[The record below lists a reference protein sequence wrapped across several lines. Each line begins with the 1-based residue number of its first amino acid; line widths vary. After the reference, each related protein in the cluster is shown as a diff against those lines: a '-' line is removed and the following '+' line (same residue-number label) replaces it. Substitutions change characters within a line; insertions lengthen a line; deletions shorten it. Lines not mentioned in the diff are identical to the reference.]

1 MPSPFTLPTIPAEL
15 QAIIDRDRDRFAG
28 WTMSAAPI
36 EPPAQGGAEPTNPP
50 NPAPTPPP
58 AAVPP
63 AKPADIT
70 DEAWTALGDPGKR
83 AIVAERA
90 KADAEKQ
97 RADSLQK
104 QIDDAKLT
112 TEQKAAQDLKDA
124 QDKAAT
130 AELRALKYEVAAAK
144 GIDLKLAARLE
155 GATKAELEADAENL
169 KGLLGAKPGT
179 PAPDGSQGKG
189 GGSNGG
195 ARPSSVAE
203 VMAAR
208 RDAREAKSKT

>member
-28 WTMSAAPI
+28 WTMSAGPT
-36 EPPAQGGAEPTNPP
+36 EPPAQDGAGPTNPP

-97 RADSLQK
+97 RADTLQK

-112 TEQKAAQDLKDA
+112 TEQKAAADLEA
-124 QDKAAT
+124 AKAEGTEAKGLV
-130 AELRALKYEVAAAK
+130 EKYRIAAAK
-144 GIDLKLAARLE
+144 GLDLSLAERLV
-155 GATKAELEADAENL
+155 GSTTAELEADADKL
-169 KGLLGAKPGT
+169 KTLLGAKPGT
-179 PAPDGSQGKG
+179 PAPDPSQGHG
-189 GGSNGG
+189 GGGG
-195 ARPSSVAE
+195 DKPASVAE
-203 VMAAR
+203 VVAER
-208 RDAREAKSKT
+208 RAAREAKSKTN